1 MPHVSNYL
9 FWFIPIAAAFPFLAS
24 LTIFFQ
30 APRQSY
36 LKYFALFLLVN
47 FLLDVATSY
56 SAWTGINNVWLSNL
70 DSVVVISFYL
80 FLLREI
86 VKSKKA
92 KKVLLIFVLAYPI
105 VSVINI
111 FLLKT
116 LPLLFPVTFTS
127 GGVLIVITSI
137 YYFWET
143 FQQKNSVNLIREPA
157 FWICSGL
164 LFYFTC
170 TFPLNGLLNFVG
182 DLPQVIVQ
190 NLFQIFIILNIFL
203 YLSFTIAYLCRLK
216 VKSM

>member
-47 FLLDVATSY
+47 FILDAATSY

-143 FQQKNSVNLIREPA
+143 FQQKNSVNLTREPA

-170 TFPLNGLLNFVG
+170 TFPLNGLLNFVS

>member
-9 FWFIPIAAAFPFLAS
+9 FYFIPIGAAIPFLAS

-30 APRQSY
+30 APRERY
-36 LKYFALFLLVN
+36 LKYFSLFLLVN

-56 SAWTGINNVWLSNL
+56 SAWTGINNLWLSNL
-70 DSVVVISFYL
+70 DSLVVNSFYL

-86 VKSKKA
+86 VKSKRA
-92 KKVLLIFVLAYPI
+92 KKVLFFFVLAYPI
-105 VSVINI
+105 ASGINI

-116 LPLLFPVTFTS
+116 YPILYPMTNAS
-127 GGVLIVITSI
+127 GSVIIVITSI

-143 FQQKNSVNLIREPA
+143 FQQKNSVNLVREPA

-164 LFYFTC
+164 LFFFTC
-170 TFPLNGLLNFVG
+170 TFPLNGLLNFVS

-190 NLFQIFIILNIFL
+190 NLFQIYILLTIFL

>member
-9 FWFIPIAAAFPFLAS
+9 FWFIPIASAFPFLAS
-24 LTIFFQ
+24 LTIFIQ

-56 SAWTGINNVWLSNL
+56 SAWTGTDDVWLSNL

-111 FLLKT
+111 FLFRR
-116 LPLLFPVTFTS
+116 LPLLFPMTFTS

-170 TFPLNGLLNFVG
+170 TFPLNGLLNFVSA
-182 DLPQVIVQ
+182 LPQVIVQ

>member
-1 MPHVSNYL
+1 MTHLSNYL
-9 FWFIPIAAAFPFLAS
+9 FYFIPIAAAVPFLAS

-30 APRQSY
+30 APRQRY
-36 LKYFALFLLVN
+36 LKYFSLFLLVN
-47 FLLDVATSY
+47 FLLDAATSY
-56 SAWTGINNVWLSNL
+56 SAYYATNNVWLSNL

-86 VKSKKA
+86 VRSKRA

-111 FLLKT
+111 FLLQT
-116 LPLLFPVTFTS
+116 LPLLFPMTFTS

-170 TFPLNGLLNFVG
+170 TFPLNGLLNFVSS
-182 DLPQVIVQ
+182 LPKVVIQ
-190 NLFQIFIILNIFL
+190 NLYTIFILLNIFL

>member
-1 MPHVSNYL
+1 MTHLSNYL
-9 FWFIPIAAAFPFLAS
+9 FYFIPIAAAVPFLAS

-30 APRQSY
+30 APRQRY
-36 LKYFALFLLVN
+36 LKYFSLFLLVN
-47 FLLDVATSY
+47 FLLDAATSY
-56 SAWTGINNVWLSNL
+56 SAYYATNNVWLSNL

-86 VKSKKA
+86 VRSKRA

-111 FLLKT
+111 FLLQT
-116 LPLLFPVTFTS
+116 LPLLFPMTFTS

-170 TFPLNGLLNFVG
+170 TFPLNGLLNFVS

-190 NLFQIFIILNIFL
+190 NLFQIFILLNIFL

-216 VKSM
+216 IKSM

>member
-1 MPHVSNYL
+1 MPHVSDYL
-9 FWFIPIAAAFPFLAS
+9 FWFIPIASAFPFLAS

-30 APRQSY
+30 APRERY

-47 FLLDVATSY
+47 FLLDAATSY
-56 SAWTGINNVWLSNL
+56 SAYYRINNLWLTNL

-80 FLLREI
+80 YLLREI

-92 KKVLLIFVLAYPI
+92 KKVLFVFVLAYPF
-105 VSVINI
+105 VSVINV

-116 LPLLFPVTFTS
+116 YPLLNPMTYAS
-127 GGVLIVITSI
+127 GSVLIVITSI
-137 YYFWET
+137 YYFWEI
-143 FQQKNSVNLIREPA
+143 FQQKNSVNLTREPA

-170 TFPLNGLLNFVG
+170 TFPLNGLLNFVS

-190 NLFQIFIILNIFL
+190 NLFQIFILLNIFL

-216 VKSM
+216 IKSM